1 MERLL
6 AALLFALVLCLPSP
20 AVAQFGLIQQGL
32 DAVTSGKKAA
42 EPAGSGGSAAKGG
55 SGGGAVLASDTTF
68 KNPARGFEFT
78 IPAGW
83 KLESGD
89 PASESVLFMKPG
101 TTFGFQFH
109 LEQMVPSF
117 PRKASVEA
125 SLKQAKEM
133 VGINK
138 YLEAKRRDDGDAK
151 KKCGVIGWEIVEAP
165 QKNDYQRIIWQAY
178 DGENYYMNFMAH
190 SENKDFA
197 TARPVL
203 RQIMDSIKFCR

>member
-6 AALLFALVLCLPSP
+6 AALLFALALCLPSP

-42 EPAGSGGSAAKGG
+42 EPAGSGGSGAKGG

-197 TARPVL
+197 AARPVL

>member
-6 AALLFALVLCLPSP
+6 AALLFALALCLPSP

-117 PRKASVEA
+117 PRKASVDA

-165 QKNDYQRIIWQAY
+165 QKNDFQRIIWQAY

-197 TARPVL
+197 AARPVL
-203 RQIMDSIKFCR
+203 RQIMDSITFCR

>member
-1 MERLL
+1 MDRFFAVLL
-6 AALLFALVLCLPSP
+6 LTLALCLPAP
-20 AVAQFGLIQQGL
+20 ALAQFGLIQQGI
-32 DAVTSGKKAA
+32 DAAASARKAA
-42 EPAGSGGSAAKGG
+42 EPAPPAGPAAKGA
-55 SGGGAVLASDTTF
+55 SGGGAVLGMDATF

-83 KLESGD
+83 KLQSGD

-101 TTFGFQFH
+101 TTWGFQFH

-117 PRKASVEA
+117 PRKASVDA

-165 QKNDYQRIIWQAY
+165 QKNDFQRIIWQAY

-197 TARPVL
+197 AARPVL
-203 RQIMDSIKFCR
+203 RQIMDSVRFCR

>member
-1 MERLL
+1 MRRILL
-6 AALLFALVLCLPSP
+6 AVPLTLALLLPQAAL
-20 AVAQFGLIQQGL
+20 AQFGVLQQGI
-32 DAVTSGKKAA
+32 DAMTSGKK
-42 EPAGSGGSAAKGG
+42 PASPGASGGAA
-55 SGGGAVLASDTTF
+55 SPAAAAGALARDTTY
-68 KNPARGFEFT
+68 KNTARGFEFT

-83 KLESGD
+83 KMENGD

-101 TTFGFQFH
+101 TSWAFQFH

-117 PRKASVEA
+117 PRKASVDA

-133 VGINK
+133 VTINK
-138 YLEAKRRDDGDAK
+138 YLEARRRDDGDPK

-165 QKNDYQRIIWQAY
+165 QKNDYERIIWQAY
-178 DGENYYMNFMAH
+178 DGDNFYMNFMAS

-197 TARPVL
+197 AARPVL

>member
-1 MERLL
+1 MDRLF
-6 AALLFALVLCLPSP
+6 AALLLTLAVCLPN
-20 AVAQFGLIQQGL
+20 AALAQFGILQQGL

-42 EPAGSGGSAAKGG
+42 EPATTPGPGAKGG
-55 SGGGAVLASDTTF
+55 GAGGAVLGMDTTYT
-68 KNPARGFEFT
+68 NPARGFAFT

-101 TTFGFQFH
+101 TTWGFQFH

-133 VGINK
+133 VSINK

-197 TARPVL
+197 AARPVL
-203 RQIMDSIKFCR
+203 RQIMDSIRFCR

>member
-1 MERLL
+1 MNRLSAVLLL
-6 AALLFALVLCLPSP
+6 ALAFCLPN
-20 AVAQFGLIQQGL
+20 AAWAQFGLLQQGV

-42 EPAGSGGSAAKGG
+42 EPAKTPGGGV
-55 SGGGAVLASDTTF
+55 SGGGATLARDTTYQ
-68 KNPARGFEFT
+68 NPARGFAFT

-101 TTFGFQFH
+101 TTWSFQFH
-109 LEQMVPSF
+109 LEQMAPSF
-117 PRKASVEA
+117 PRKASVDA

-138 YLEAKRRDDGDAK
+138 YLEAKRRDDGNAK
-151 KKCGVIGWEIVEAP
+151 NKCGVIGWEIVEAP

-178 DGENYYMNFMAH
+178 DGENYYMNFMAS

-197 TARPVL
+197 AARPAL
-203 RQIMDSIKFCR
+203 RQIMDSIQFCR